1 MHTTRIASVLGK
13 EKCLLHSAQETSLA
27 ESHTPLKCSRYRTKQ
42 QGSIRAMEHIQI
54 HNTTQHNTHTTQ
66 QTHTHT
72 HTHTHART
80 HARTR
85 TPSPLTS
92 GTRNFELYVI
102 RAVVFVTG
110 VHIASFWPQKTDNPR
125 QKRISDT
132 QGRKRH
138 SYALCSVYVCIS

>member
-54 HNTTQHNTHTTQ
+54 QNTTQHNTHTTQ

-80 HARTR
+80 HTHTHTHTHARTHTHSKPADFGHKEFR
-85 TPSPLTS
+85 TIRHPSCGFCHWCAHCKLLAPKDRQSST
-92 GTRNFELYVI
+92 
-102 RAVVFVTG
+102 
-110 VHIASFWPQKTDNPR
+110 KTY
-125 QKRISDT
+125 Q
-132 QGRKRH
+132 
-138 SYALCSVYVCIS
+138 